1 MVPGGSM
8 NVTERLSN
16 TATPLTVPA
25 NRTNEISWL
34 RGAWTQI
41 VCGAS
46 DWDVVLPRETIP
58 SPPANASMKPVAP
71 GPTAS
76 TSMHT
81 VDTGA
86 PKSASMT
93 PSLFS
98 LKAADPLE
106 HTLTAFPVNVLPF
119 EFANTDD
126 PWAQLSPSPERRVNV
141 TPWLPY

>member
-1 MVPGGSM
+1 MD
-8 NVTERLSN
+8 VTERLSN
-16 TATPLTVPA
+16 AADPSPVPA
-25 NRTNEISWL
+25 NRTNEISTP
-34 RGAWTQI
+34 RAAWKQI
-41 VCGAS
+41 VWGAS
-46 DWDVVLPRETIP
+46 DVDVVLPRDTIP
-58 SPPANASMKPVAP
+58 SPANASMKPVAS

-86 PKSASMT
+86 RKSASMT

-119 EFANTDD
+119 ELANTDD
-126 PWAQLSPSPERRVNV
+126 P
-141 TPWLPY
+141 